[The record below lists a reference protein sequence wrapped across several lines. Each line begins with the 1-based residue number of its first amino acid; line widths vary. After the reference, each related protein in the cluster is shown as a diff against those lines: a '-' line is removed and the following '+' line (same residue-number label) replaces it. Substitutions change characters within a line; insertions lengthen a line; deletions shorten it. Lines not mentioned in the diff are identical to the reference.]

1 MPLHIYCYQLIIIL
15 GVIVSGGYNGV
26 EVLTSTEVFLPA
38 SSGAGS
44 TCSLQSMPS
53 PRNPGHTL
61 DQLDDGSVL
70 SCGGGG
76 PDTLKT
82 CDKFDGTSWSQHS
95 TLQHYRAEHT
105 SLAGQ
110 HGLLL
115 MGGWYSDTTTE
126 LVGGGQQYNLQQDTL
141 YVL

>member
-15 GVIVSGGYNGV
+15 GVIVSGGYNGGAV
-26 EVLTSTEVFLPA
+26 ASTEVFLPS
-38 SSGAGS
+38 SSGSGS

-53 PRNPGHTL
+53 PRYGHTL

-70 SCGGGG
+70 ACGGMIS
-76 PDTLKT
+76 DTQKT

-95 TLQHYRAEHT
+95 TLQYGRWSHT

-115 MGGWYSDTTTE
+115 MGGYYSKATTE
-126 LVGGGQQYNLQQDTL
+126 LVGGDQQYNLQQDTE
-141 YVL
+141 YVLL